1 MTSYAIAFLLAGM
14 LAIACKQ
21 AGPSAEGDSYEQAR
35 LKMVKKQLARRD
47 IVNQKVLGAMRKVKR
62 HLFVPERLRKRAYD
76 DHPLPIGHDQTISQ
90 PYIVA
95 FMTQAIDPKPE
106 HKVLE
111 IGTGSGYQAAVL
123 AELVKDVYT
132 IEIVEPLGKEAAA
145 LLDSQ
150 GYKNIHPK
158 VGDGYDGWPEHAPFD
173 AIMLTAAP
181 PKVPQPLLDQLK
193 VGGVLIAPVGTHY
206 QELKLYKKT
215 KDGIASSDILPVRFV
230 PMTGKALK

>member
-14 LAIACKQ
+14 LVIACKQ
-21 AGPSAEGDSYEQAR
+21 AGPVEDGDTYADAR
-35 LKMVKKQLARRD
+35 SRMVKKQLARRD
-47 IVNQKVLGAMRKVKR
+47 IVNQKVLKAMGKVER
-62 HLFVPERLRKRAYD
+62 HKFVPERLVDRAYE

-95 FMTQAIDPKPE
+95 FMTQAIKPKPE

-132 IEIVEPLGKEAAA
+132 IEIVEPLGKEAA
-145 LLDSQ
+145 LLLESL
-150 GYKNIHPK
+150 GYKNIHARI
-158 VGDGYDGWPEHAPFD
+158 GDGYDGWPEHAPFD

-193 VGGVLIAPVGTHY
+193 TGGVLIAPVGTHY
-206 QELKLYKKT
+206 QELKLYTKT
-215 KDGIASSDILPVRFV
+215 EDGVISEDVLPVRFV
-230 PMTGKALK
+230 PMTGKALE